1 MEQGVYSI
9 EEALRIA
16 DELDA
21 DLIEI
26 SPNAV
31 PPVCRVAD
39 YQKFLYQQ
47 KKSILLNKT
56 LIHLIIKKKCLDQ
69 FV

>member
-47 KKSILLNKT
+47 KKKE
-56 LIHLIIKKKCLDQ
+56 K
-69 FV
+69 

>member
-1 MEQGVYSI
+1 MRVVGDNVEQPVVLPI
-9 EEALRIA
+9 RDALKLA
-16 DELDA
+16 DEMEL

-26 SPNAV
+26 SPKAD

-47 KKSILLNKT
+47 KKKA
-56 LIHLIIKKKCLDQ
+56 
-69 FV
+69 